1 MADSTHEMPP
11 KRIQPK
17 PSGVAATT
25 ELVERLDDLL
35 KRYLE
40 LLDQYTQAREQLSRE
55 LSAGYIALAK
65 ANFNAPNRVRYGRD
79 FYDERMQALRT
90 VVIDRTIEEKDDAKF
105 RTSIVLAADS
115 EPTPKTEPEADANEK
130 PASKPPPSSSSPT
143 DPQISKYPTPPP
155 DLPQLSKDDDTSEEE
170 GKEDGE
176 EEEDKEDKRKK
187 QQRQRDPIRWFG
199 ILVPQALR
207 SAQGS
212 FVGAVETAVP
222 RTLNLATEMRE
233 LEIEIGR
240 ARKAMR
246 KSGG

>member
-1 MADSTHEMPP
+1 MAESTHAMPP
-11 KRIQPK
+11 ERIQPK
-17 PSGVAATT
+17 LSGAAATT

-40 LLDQYTQAREQLSRE
+40 LLDQYTQAREQLSTE

-79 FYDERMQALRT
+79 FYDERTQALRT
-90 VVIDRTIEEKDDAKF
+90 VTIEERDDAKF
-105 RTSIVLAADS
+105 RASIVLAADS
-115 EPTPKTEPEADANEK
+115 EPTEKVKVDEK
-130 PASKPPPSSSSPT
+130 PASTPPPPSSPPT
-143 DPQISKYPTPPP
+143 DPEVSKYPTPPP
-155 DLPQLSKDDDTSEEE
+155 DSPSDAAQPSGVDSGASQEEKEQEGQQEKDEEE
-170 GKEDGE
+170 Q
-176 EEEDKEDKRKK
+176 KRKQQ

-207 SAQGS
+207 SAQGI

-222 RTLNLATEMRE
+222 QTLNLAAEMRE

-240 ARKAMR
+240 ARKAIR
-246 KSGG
+246 KSGA